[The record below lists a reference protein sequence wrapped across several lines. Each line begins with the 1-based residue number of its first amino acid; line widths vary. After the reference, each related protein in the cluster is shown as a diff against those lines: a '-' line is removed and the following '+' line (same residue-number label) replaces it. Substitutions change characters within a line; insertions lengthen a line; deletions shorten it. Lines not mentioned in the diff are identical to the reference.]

1 MVVPS
6 AFIEQK
12 SFKNVSTK
20 KGIFNMNETQNKLCL
35 SGLEF
40 RIGITIVICLLVCK
54 LCEMLGFSI
63 QALAVCTGTVMCVQ
77 EGSEASFSACKNRVL
92 GVICGGVV
100 GVGTVLLDNLIGV
113 ELVFYLLV
121 GLGIMANF
129 VLCKAVKIPLVQ
141 ARVSCMTL
149 LLVVLVLDGPA
160 RLNYAIGRFV
170 GTLVGALVALAVS
183 ASWEKL
189 SKKEK

>member
-1 MVVPS
+1 
-6 AFIEQK
+6 
-12 SFKNVSTK
+12 
-20 KGIFNMNETQNKLCL
+20 MNETQNKIAL

-40 RIGITIVICLLVCK
+40 RIGMTIVICLLVCK

-63 QALAVCTGTVMCVQ
+63 QALAACTGAVMCVQ
-77 EGSEASFSACKNRVL
+77 EGGKVSFGACKNRVL
-92 GVICGGVV
+92 GVICGGIV
-100 GVGTVLLDNLIGV
+100 GVGVVLLDNRIGM

-129 VLCKAVKIPLVQ
+129 ALCKAVKLPLVQ
-141 ARVSCMTL
+141 ARVSCMTF

-183 ASWEKL
+183 VSWEKL